1 MKRGIGIDIL
11 LLFSGMSWGM
21 GYIFSKIAL
30 DGGFGAPLM
39 IFLRFAVSATLFI
52 IIIWV
57 KKEKIRKI
65 EMMIGMIS
73 GAMLFFG
80 YYLQLFGLRFTT
92 PSANALLSSTSIVIL
107 PFVIWVL
114 LKQRPSAKIFAAAF
128 LFVIGVGFLTW
139 RGVSRF
145 TINVGDA
152 LSLIGAAFFA
162 LNTAYLSVRL
172 YKCDPIR
179 LMCVQMLSAATLA
192 AIATG
197 IFDSASLAEANYGVG
212 LWAILY
218 LALVN
223 TGAVLYIQNYAL
235 GRVSPIKVGMYLSTE
250 SLFAAVFSVLLGYE
264 SPSVS
269 LTIGGILIFSAIM
282 LMEIKM
288 KK

>member
-1 MKRGIGIDIL
+1 MKRGIGIDFL

-30 DGGFGAPLM
+30 DSGFGAPLM

-52 IIIWV
+52 IIIWI
-57 KKEKIRKI
+57 KKEKIRKT
-65 EMMIGMIS
+65 EMTIGMIS
-73 GAMLFFG
+73 GTMLFFG

-107 PFVIWVL
+107 PFVIWIF
-114 LKQRPSAKIFAAAF
+114 LKQRPPVKIFAAAF
-128 LFVIGVGFLTW
+128 LFVVGVGFLTW
-139 RGVSRF
+139 RGGSRF
-145 TINVGDA
+145 VINAGDV
-152 LSLIGAAFFA
+152 LSLIGATFFA
-162 LNTAYLSVRL
+162 LNTTYLSVRL
-172 YKCDPIR
+172 YKCNPMR

-197 IFDSASLAEANYGVG
+197 IFDSALLMEANYGVG

-235 GRVSPIKVGMYLSTE
+235 RRVSSIKVGMYLSTE
-250 SLFAAVFSVLLGYE
+250 SLFAAIFSVLLGYE
-264 SPSVS
+264 SLSIS
-269 LTIGGILIFSAIM
+269 LTIGGVLIFMAIM
-282 LMEIKM
+282 LMEVKIK
-288 KK
+288 K